1 MASYH
6 GPKAKVMRRFGEAL
20 IPRAK
25 YQKILEKRAYPP
37 GDHGKEKQFKSGRRS
52 DYGSQLDAKQKL
64 SFIYNVRETQL
75 RRYFRQASRMTGRTG
90 GNLLA
95 LLEIR
100 LDNIAYRAGF
110 AATIWAARQLVNH
123 GHITVNGERVNL
135 PSYSVRPGDVIGI
148 TEKMRRNVHVV
159 ESGESS
165 GTVPAYMSVD
175 RNKVEATLLRVP
187 EQDEIPVQ
195 MVDIQLVVEYYN
207 RLT

>member
-1 MASYH
+1 
-6 GPKAKVMRRFGEAL
+6 MRRFGEAL

-52 DYGSQLDAKQKL
+52 DYGTQLDAKQKL

-75 RRYFRQASRMTGRTG
+75 RRYFRQATRMQGRTG

-100 LDNIAYRAGF
+100 LDNIVYRAGF

-123 GHITVNGERVNL
+123 GHITVNGERLNL
-135 PSYSVRPGDVIGI
+135 PSYSVRPGDVIGVV
-148 TEKMRRNVHVV
+148 EKMRRNVHVV
-159 ESGESS
+159 ESGESA
-165 GTVPAYMSVD
+165 GMVPSYVSVD
-175 RNKVEATLLRVP
+175 RNKVEASLVRVP

-195 MVDIQLVVEYYN
+195 MVDIQLVVEFYN